1 MAEAERNLTP
11 ETPDRGRGDASGKR
25 AVTSACDDAPGELRS
40 WAAWAW
46 LSLSEGMPSRHQA
59 PSASRKAI
67 SARGGGECSAPH
79 AFSRSLWRSPC
90 PVCARHPVQEAR
102 LARRRLRLTPEVNT
116 GYLPAVG
123 ATDIFLFPS
132 AATARLHKT
141 RCTACG
147 TCTTGIAF
155 NGGSESRLLMPVGRA
170 PDVARGPRALR
181 DDLPVCM
188 CELALDVP
196 SQNIWK
202 SFL

>member
-1 MAEAERNLTP
+1 M
-11 ETPDRGRGDASGKR
+11 
-25 AVTSACDDAPGELRS
+25 LRS
-40 WAAWAW
+40 ARF
-46 LSLSEGMPSRHQA
+46 LSGA
-59 PSASRKAI
+59 SASAL
-67 SARGGGECSAPH
+67 
-79 AFSRSLWRSPC
+79 SRLHETHC
-90 PVCARHPVQEAR
+90 TGCAACTT
-102 LARRRLRLTPEVNT
+102 RLRLTPEVNS

-181 DDLPVCM
+181 DDLSVCR
-188 CELALDVP
+188 CELALGVP
-196 SQNIWK
+196 SKTSGNPSFDTSVRRRPDRSRPPQVGAGIWRLRRLLCPVCARHTVQDARLVRRRLRLTPEVN
-202 SFL
+202 SGYLPAVGATV